1 MNANYGVAFRIFA
14 RVTLLGRFRRHG
26 GRAVGLEI
34 EVAGDLPLL
43 RR

>member
-1 MNANYGVAFRIFA
+1 MTAEYDVAFRIFVL
-14 RVTLLGRFRRHG
+14 VTLLGRFRRHG

-34 EVAGDLPLL
+34 EWAGDLPLF